1 MSDTDRGVIY
11 EFGSFRVDPVKRQL
25 LRDGEAVHL
34 TAKAFETLLILIK
47 NAGETISK
55 EELIDSVWLDV
66 IVEENNLT
74 QQISALRKAL
84 DERPSEHKFIVT
96 IPGRGYTFIAPVKE
110 VDNSEVPLEAVSSKS
125 GTNIPNQ
132 FNHLQPFINWVGQRD
147 KGKGR
152 RLAVAFV
159 PIIVL
164 LVASIFWTYHRRTV
178 STRPPQTIA
187 VLPFR
192 SIDTNDDLLEA
203 GIRDTLTAKLGNLQE
218 LNVRPT
224 GPAASYLVQDPLAAG
239 RELHVDAV
247 LNGTI
252 QHDGE
257 QIRVTVQMLDV
268 AGGKIMWG
276 KSFDSR
282 VSAAFAVQD
291 SISAEIVKGVEEY
304 YAAN

>member
-11 EFGSFRVDPVKRQL
+11 EFGSFRVDPSKRQL
-25 LRDGEAVHL
+25 FSNKEPVHL
-34 TAKAFETLLILIK
+34 TAKAFDTLLILIQQ
-47 NAGETISK
+47 AGETVSK
-55 EELIDSVWLDV
+55 TDILNKVWSDV
-66 IVEENNLT
+66 IVEEINLT
-74 QQISALRKAL
+74 QQISTIRKAL
-84 DERPSEHKFIVT
+84 GERPGEHTYILTV
-96 IPGRGYTFIAPVKE
+96 PGRGHSFIAAITE
-110 VDNSEVPLEAVSSKS
+110 TASDAEAS
-125 GTNIPNQ
+125 PE
-132 FNHLQPFINWVGQRD
+132 HERP
-147 KGKGR
+147 
-152 RLAVAFV
+152 RLSLTTRFAVASAV
-159 PIIVL
+159 ALAAIVIL
-164 LVASIFWTYHRRTV
+164 FTGIFWAHLRRAI
-178 STRPPQTIA
+178 STRPTQTIG

-192 SIDTNDDLLEA
+192 SLDTDDDLLEA

-224 GPAASYLVQDPLAAG
+224 STAASYLVQDPLAAG
-239 RELHVDAV
+239 RELHVDAI

-268 AGGKIMWG
+268 VGGKIMWG

-282 VSAAFAVQD
+282 VSASFAVQD

>member
-11 EFGSFRVDPVKRQL
+11 EFGSFRVDPAKRQL
-25 LRDGEAVHL
+25 LCDNGPVHL

-47 NAGETISK
+47 NAGETVSK
-55 EELIDSVWLDV
+55 TDLIDSVWLDV
-66 IVEENNLT
+66 VVEENNLT
-74 QQISALRKAL
+74 QQISAIRRAL
-84 DERPSEHKFIVT
+84 GERPSEHKFIVT
-96 IPGRGYTFIAPVKE
+96 IPGHGYTFIAPLKE
-110 VDNSEVPLEAVSSKS
+110 VDDSKVSQEAVSLRS
-125 GTNIPNQ
+125 GTDIPNQ
-132 FNHLQPFINWVGQRD
+132 LNHLQTFINWAGQRY
-147 KGKGR
+147 KGQGR
-152 RLAVAFV
+152 QLAVAFV
-159 PIIVL
+159 TIIVL
-164 LVASIFWTYHRRTV
+164 LAASIFWGFLRKAV
-178 STRPPQTIA
+178 SPRSPQTIA

-192 SIDTNDDLLEA
+192 SLDTDDDFLEA